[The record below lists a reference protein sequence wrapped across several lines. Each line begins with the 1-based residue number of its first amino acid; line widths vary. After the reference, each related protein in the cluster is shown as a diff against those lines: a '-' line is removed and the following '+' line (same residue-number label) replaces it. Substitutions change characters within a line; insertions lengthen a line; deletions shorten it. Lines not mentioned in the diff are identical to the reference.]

1 MAQQRK
7 RKAGQGSG
15 ANGTHHLQT
24 AQQAIED
31 GDSPSSAGNGTN
43 SHHLHDSIAALA
55 YDLYE
60 RRGRADGFDVDDWLK
75 AEELLASQACGVQ
88 GT

>member
-7 RKAGQGSG
+7 RKTGQGAG
-15 ANGTHHLQT
+15 ANGTDHPQPARRT
-24 AQQAIED
+24 IED
-31 GDSPSSAGNGTN
+31 GDSPSSAGNGTR
-43 SHHLHDSIAALA
+43 SHHLHSSIAALA

-75 AEELLASQACGVQ
+75 AEEQIASQACGVQ
-88 GT
+88 ET